1 MARMILKAGIASACL
16 FMFTILVPRANAGS
30 IQFACGAPASNLC
43 SGTVSSTGGLG
54 FTTSGIGMESSFDGT
69 EEFTTKF
76 MTNSTGMGSIS
87 VSAADGDSLSGNIV
101 GTSAAKFGGEETLT
115 FNVDWTSL
123 SAGVQSALGASSGVG
138 QSVVE
143 FKTNTTDVASAYLHI
158 SSGTSPVPEPSTL
171 FLLGIGIL
179 GVGLAFRR
187 HVLATS

>member
-1 MARMILKAGIASACL
+1 MARMIIKAGIASACL
-16 FMFTILVPRANAGS
+16 FVFIMLVPRANAGS
-30 IQFACGAPASNLC
+30 IQFACGAPASNVC

-76 MTNSTGMGSIS
+76 TTNSSGTGTIS
-87 VSAADGDSLSGNIV
+87 VSAADGNSLSGNIV
-101 GTSAAKFGGEETLT
+101 GTSSAKFGGEDTLT

-123 SAGVQSALGASSGVG
+123 SAGVQSALGGSSGVG

-143 FKTNTTDVASAYLHI
+143 FKTSTTAAASAYLHI
-158 SSGTSPVPEPSTL
+158 SSSTSPVPESSTL
-171 FLLGIGIL
+171 LLLGIGIL

-187 HVLATS
+187 QILATC